1 MMALIASVLS
11 AIGAYAVCYV
21 WYQDETTKLLI
32 AHLNYREAITVA
44 VFIIVLRGYGN
55 SK

>member
-11 AIGAYAVCYV
+11 AIGAYAICYV
-21 WYQDETTKLLI
+21 WFQDETAKLLI
-32 AHLNYREAITVA
+32 SHLNYREAVAMA